1 MQLKPLE
8 DVFLQVGGII
18 EWDHQEHADAKSIS
32 NFIESIFFMVLYY
45 LILIFIFF
53 LIRKNCIVKLY
64 SSLTSPQN

>member
-53 LIRKNCIVKLY
+53 
-64 SSLTSPQN
+64 